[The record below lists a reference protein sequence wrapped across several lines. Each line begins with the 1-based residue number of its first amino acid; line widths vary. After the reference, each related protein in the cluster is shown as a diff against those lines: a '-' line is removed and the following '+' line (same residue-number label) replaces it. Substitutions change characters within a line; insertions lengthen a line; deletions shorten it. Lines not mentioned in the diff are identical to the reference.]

1 MNRIPTPSKASPPVP
16 GSPYTPRTFPVS
28 VKGVVIR
35 DDRVLLLRNE
45 RDEWELP
52 GGKIEIGETPE
63 ECLAREI
70 EEETGWPVQ
79 VAGILDSWMY
89 HITQVGRHVFIV
101 TYGCRVDSQAP
112 VVVSSEHKEAG
123 LFTKAEVP
131 GLPMPESYKRSV
143 LNWFVHSRP

>member
-1 MNRIPTPSKASPPVP
+1 M
-16 GSPYTPRTFPVS
+16 FPVS

-35 DDRVLLLRNE
+35 EDRVLLLRNE

-52 GGKIEIGETPE
+52 GGKIELGETPE

-79 VAGILDSWMY
+79 VTEILDSWMY
-89 HITQVGRHVFIV
+89 HITQVDRHVFIV
-101 TYGCRVDSQAP
+101 TYGCHVDSQAP

-123 LFTKAEVP
+123 LFSATEVP
-131 GLPMPESYKRSV
+131 GLPIPEGYKRSV
-143 LNWFVHSRP
+143 LAWFARSRP

>member
-1 MNRIPTPSKASPPVP
+1 MSDTPYVP
-16 GSPYTPRTFPVS
+16 RMFPVS

-52 GGKIEIGETPE
+52 GGKIELGETPE

-79 VAGILDSWMY
+79 VTEILDSWIY
-89 HITQVGRHVFIV
+89 HITQADRHVFIV
-101 TYGCRVDSQAP
+101 TYGCRVASQTP

-123 LFTKAEVP
+123 LFTEDEVP
-131 GLPMPESYKRSV
+131 SLPMPGGYKRSV
-143 LNWFVHSRP
+143 LDWFTRSRA

>member
-1 MNRIPTPSKASPPVP
+1 MSGTPYVP
-16 GSPYTPRTFPVS
+16 CTFPVS
-28 VKGVVIR
+28 IKGVIIR
-35 DDRVLLLRNE
+35 DNRVLLLCNE

-52 GGKIEIGETPE
+52 GGKIEVEETPE

-70 EEETGWPVQ
+70 EEETGWTVQ
-79 VAGILDSWMY
+79 VGEILNSWIY
-89 HITQVGRHVFIV
+89 HITQVDRHVFIV

-131 GLPMPESYKRSV
+131 GLPMPEGYKRSV
-143 LNWFVHSRP
+143 QSWFKQQRVRT